1 MTNSYNKNLSKL
13 RRASQIGATFLASA
27 AMAGLGATP
36 LAAAEIMGVRV
47 GRHPDMTRVV
57 IDLKEPAPYSLRFD
71 EGSGL
76 TVELANDAAPATPP
90 PLPTTGV
97 GVVKEARI
105 DSPGTIHVAFAE
117 PAQVKRVF
125 TQSPDAEYA
134 AYRIVIDLNAAP
146 SPLPAASPAVA
157 PSTEP
162 AAAAAPT
169 VVAEAAPASPAAEEG
184 PAFDDGAFADRSFAE
199 AGAAGGLFDGV
210 SVNGYVEAEGRVFA
224 QDSRDGGQ
232 KNQTASVAAEPSVT
246 YAWNGG
252 RQAITFTPFARLD
265 ANDGERSHVDIRE
278 LKWVGAFDR
287 LEVRLGIDKVF
298 WGVVESQHLVDILN
312 QDDLLEDIDGEDKL
326 GQPMATLSYDSDL
339 GLFSAY
345 IMTYFRERKFPGPD
359 GRPRGPLLIDTSQ
372 THYQGGHDK
381 WHVDWALR
389 WSHAMGPLDVA
400 VSHFH
405 GINRD
410 PAFIPGLNGNGV
422 AVLVPLY
429 NLIDQTGL
437 ELQATF
443 GGLLLKAE
451 AIRRAQPGEN
461 QIAAIAGFEYTAFN
475 ILSGS
480 SDLGVLMEYLW
491 DERGRNPD
499 NPFEDDLFAGLR
511 WTANDVADSTL
522 LAGAIFDLDTKTKFV
537 NIEASRRFGSHWK
550 LSIDARLLL
559 SVPAADPLYPFTD
572 DDFVQVKLQRY
583 F

>member
-1 MTNSYNKNLSKL
+1 
-13 RRASQIGATFLASA
+13 
-27 AMAGLGATP
+27 MAGLGATP

-76 TVELANDAAPATPP
+76 TVKLAGEAAPATPS
-90 PLPTTGV
+90 PLPTMGV

-117 PAQVKRVF
+117 PAHVKRVF

-134 AYRIVIDLNAAP
+134 AYRIVIDLNAVPETP
-146 SPLPAASPAVA
+146 SPAANPPPVA
-157 PSTEP
+157 AT
-162 AAAAAPT
+162 AAAPT
-169 VVAEAAPASPAAEEG
+169 VVAEAAPASAAVEEG
-184 PAFDDGAFADRSFAE
+184 PAFDDGAFADRSFIE

-345 IMTYFRERKFPGPD
+345 VMTYFRERKFPGPD

-372 THYQGGHDK
+372 THYPGGHDK
-381 WHVDWALR
+381 WHMDWALR
-389 WSHAMGPLDVA
+389 WSHAVGPLDVA

-405 GINRD
+405 GLNRD
-410 PAFIPGLNGNGV
+410 PAFIPGLSDAGDP
-422 AVLVPLY
+422 VLVPLY

-475 ILSGS
+475 ILQGS

-522 LAGAIFDLDTKTKFV
+522 LAGAIFDLDTSTKFV
-537 NIEASRRFGSHWK
+537 NIEASRRFGAHWK

-559 SVPAADPLYPFTD
+559 SVPAADPLYPFSD
-572 DDFVQVKLQRY
+572 DDFIQAKLQYY

>member
-13 RRASQIGATFLASA
+13 RRFGQIGATFLASA

-57 IDLKEPAPYSLRFD
+57 IDLTQPAPYVLRYD
-71 EGSGL
+71 EGAGL
-76 TVELANDAAPATPP
+76 TVVLDGAGAPPTAAPLATA
-90 PLPTTGV
+90 GV

-105 DSPGTIHVAFAE
+105 DSPGMIHVAFAE
-117 PAQVKRVF
+117 PAHVKRVF

-146 SPLPAASPAVA
+146 ETPSPATNPSPVAASA
-157 PSTEP
+157 PT
-162 AAAAAPT
+162 PT
-169 VVAEAAPASPAAEEG
+169 VVAEAAPAATEEEG
-184 PAFDDGAFADRSFAE
+184 PAFDDAAFADQSFAK

-210 SVNGYVEAEGRVFA
+210 SVNGYVEAEGRVFT

-232 KNQTASVAAEPSVT
+232 KNQTVSVAAEPSVT

-326 GQPMATLSYDSDL
+326 GQPMATLSYDSDF

-345 IMTYFRERKFPGPD
+345 TMTYFRERKFPGPD

-389 WSHAMGPLDVA
+389 WSHAVGPLDVA
-400 VSHFH
+400 ASHFH

-410 PAFIPGLNGNGV
+410 PAFILGLNSAGDP
-422 AVLVPLY
+422 VLIPRY
-429 NLIDQTGL
+429 DIIDQTGF

-475 ILSGS
+475 ILQGS

-537 NIEASRRFGSHWK
+537 NIEMSRRFGAHWK
-550 LSIDARLLL
+550 LSLDARLLL
-559 SVPAADPLYPFTD
+559 SVPVIDPLYPFAD

>member
-1 MTNSYNKNLSKL
+1 MINSYNKNLSNL
-13 RRASQIGATFLASA
+13 RRFGQIGATFLASA

-57 IDLKEPAPYSLRFD
+57 IDLKEPAPYSLRYD

-76 TVELANDAAPATPP
+76 TVELANDAAPAATPP
-90 PLPTTGV
+90 LTTMGV

-146 SPLPAASPAVA
+146 SALPAAP
-157 PSTEP
+157 P
-162 AAAAAPT
+162 AAAHAADPAATAAPT
-169 VVAEAAPASPAAEEG
+169 VVAEAAPAATEEEG
-184 PAFDDGAFADRSFAE
+184 PAFDDAAFADQSFAK

-210 SVNGYVEAEGRVFA
+210 SVSGYVEAEGRVFT

-312 QDDLLEDIDGEDKL
+312 QDDMLEDIDGEDKL
-326 GQPMATLSYDSDL
+326 GQPMATLSYDSDF

-345 IMTYFRERKFPGPD
+345 AMTYFRERKFPGVD
-359 GRPRGPLLIDTSQ
+359 GRPRGALLIDTSQ
-372 THYQGGHDK
+372 THYPGGHDK

-389 WSHAMGPLDVA
+389 WSHAVGPLDVA

-410 PAFIPGLNGNGV
+410 PAFIPGLNGAGDP
-422 AVLVPLY
+422 VLIPHY
-429 NLIDQTGL
+429 TLIDQTGL

-461 QIAAIAGFEYTAFN
+461 QVAAIAGFEYTAFN

-491 DERGRNPD
+491 DERGRNSD

-511 WTANDVADSTL
+511 WTANDVADSTI

-537 NIEASRRFGSHWK
+537 NLEMSRRFGSHWK
-550 LSIDARLLL
+550 LSVDARLLF
-559 SVPAADPLYPFTD
+559 SAPVSDPLYPFSD
-572 DDFVQVKLQRY
+572 DDFIQVKVQRY

>member
-1 MTNSYNKNLSKL
+1 MTNSYNKNLSNL
-13 RRASQIGATFLASA
+13 RRASQIGATFLATVS
-27 AMAGLGATP
+27 MAGLGATP
-36 LAAAEIMGVRV
+36 LIAAEIMGVRA
-47 GRHPDMTRVV
+47 GRHPDMTRLV
-57 IDLKEPAPYSLRFD
+57 IDLKHPAPYSLRYD
-71 EGSGL
+71 DGPGL
-76 TVELANDAAPATPP
+76 TVVLDGDGEPAATAPLATM
-90 PLPTTGV
+90 GV

-105 DSPGTIHVAFAE
+105 ASPKTIKVAFAE

-125 TQSPDAEYA
+125 TQEPDGQYDT
-134 AYRIVIDLNAAP
+134 YRIVIDLNAAP
-146 SPLPAASPAVA
+146 VAAQ
-157 PSTEP
+157 PSP
-162 AAAAAPT
+162 AAAPAPAA
-169 VVAEAAPASPAAEEG
+169 VAEAAPAAAAEEAG
-184 PAFDDGAFADRSFAE
+184 PAFDDAAFADQSFAQ

-210 SVNGYVEAEGRVFA
+210 SVNGYVEVEGRGFT
-224 QDSRDGGQ
+224 QDSRDGTP
-232 KNQTASVAAEPSVT
+232 KNQTGSVAAEPSVT
-246 YAWNGG
+246 YAWSGG
-252 RQAITFTPFARLD
+252 RQSVTFTPFARLD
-265 ANDGERSHVDIRE
+265 ANDDERSHVDIRE

-312 QDDLLEDIDGEDKL
+312 QDDMLEDIDGEDKL
-326 GQPMATLSYDSDL
+326 GQPMATLSYDSDI

-345 IMTYFRERKFPGPD
+345 VMSYFRERKFPGAD

-389 WSHAMGPLDVA
+389 WSHVLGPLDMA

-405 GINRD
+405 GLNRD
-410 PAFIPGLNGNGV
+410 PVLIPGLDGDG
-422 AVLVPLY
+422 APTLIPRY
-429 NLIDQTGL
+429 NIIDQTGL
-437 ELQATF
+437 EVQATF

-451 AIRRAQPGEN
+451 AIRRVQPGEN

-475 ILSGS
+475 IASGA

-491 DERGRNPD
+491 DERGRNSD
-499 NPFEDDLFAGLR
+499 NQFEDDVFAGLR
-511 WTANDVADSTL
+511 WTANDVAGTTL

-550 LSIDARLLL
+550 LSLDARLLL
-559 SVPAADPLYPFTD
+559 SVPASDPLYPFAD

>member
-1 MTNSYNKNLSKL
+1 MINSYNKNLSNL
-13 RRASQIGATFLASA
+13 RRFGQIGATFLASA

-57 IDLKEPAPYSLRFD
+57 IDLKEPAPYSLRYD

-76 TVELANDAAPATPP
+76 TVELANDAAPAATPP
-90 PLPTTGV
+90 LTTMGV

-105 DSPGTIHVAFAE
+105 DSPRTIHVAFAE

-146 SPLPAASPAVA
+146 SALPAAP
-157 PSTEP
+157 P
-162 AAAAAPT
+162 AAAHAADPAATAAPT
-169 VVAEAAPASPAAEEG
+169 VVAEAAPAATEEEG
-184 PAFDDGAFADRSFAE
+184 PALDDAAFADQSFAK

-210 SVNGYVEAEGRVFA
+210 SVNGYVEAEGRVFT

-345 IMTYFRERKFPGPD
+345 AMTYFRERKFPGVD
-359 GRPRGPLLIDTSQ
+359 GRPRGALLIDTSQ
-372 THYQGGHDK
+372 THYPGGHDK

-389 WSHAMGPLDVA
+389 WSHAVGPLDVA

-410 PAFIPGLNGNGV
+410 PAFIPGLNGAGDP
-422 AVLVPLY
+422 VLIPHY
-429 NLIDQTGL
+429 TLIDQTGL

-461 QIAAIAGFEYTAFN
+461 QVAAIAGFEYTAFN

-491 DERGRNPD
+491 DERGRNSD

-511 WTANDVADSTL
+511 WTANDVADSTI
-522 LAGAIFDLDTKTKFV
+522 LAGAIFDLDSKTKFV
-537 NIEASRRFGSHWK
+537 NLEMSRRFGSHWK
-550 LSIDARLLL
+550 LSVDARLLF
-559 SVPAADPLYPFTD
+559 SAPVSDPLYPFSD
-572 DDFVQVKLQRY
+572 DDFIQVKVQRY

>member
-1 MTNSYNKNLSKL
+1 MINSYNKNLSNL
-13 RRASQIGATFLASA
+13 RRFGQIGATFLASA

-57 IDLKEPAPYSLRFD
+57 IDLKEPAPYSLRYD

-76 TVELANDAAPATPP
+76 TVELANDAAPAAPS
-90 PLPTTGV
+90 PLTTMGV

-105 DSPGTIHVAFAE
+105 DSPRTIHVAFAE

-146 SPLPAASPAVA
+146 SALPAAP
-157 PSTEP
+157 P
-162 AAAAAPT
+162 AAAHAADPAATAAPT
-169 VVAEAAPASPAAEEG
+169 VVAEAAPAATEEEG
-184 PAFDDGAFADRSFAE
+184 PALDDAAFADQSFAK

-210 SVNGYVEAEGRVFA
+210 SVNGYVEAEGRVFT

-326 GQPMATLSYDSDL
+326 GQPMATLSYDSDF

-345 IMTYFRERKFPGPD
+345 AMTYFRERKFPGVD
-359 GRPRGPLLIDTSQ
+359 GRPRGALLIDTSQ
-372 THYQGGHDK
+372 THYPGGHDK

-389 WSHAMGPLDVA
+389 WAHAVGPLDVA

-405 GINRD
+405 GLNRD
-410 PAFIPGLNGNGV
+410 PAFIPGLNGAGDP
-422 AVLVPLY
+422 VLIPHY
-429 NLIDQTGL
+429 TLIDQTGL

-461 QIAAIAGFEYTAFN
+461 QVTAIAGFEYTAFN

-491 DERGRNPD
+491 DERGRNSD

-511 WTANDVADSTL
+511 WTANDVADSTI

-537 NIEASRRFGSHWK
+537 NLEMSRRFGSHWK
-550 LSIDARLLL
+550 LSVDARLLF
-559 SVPAADPLYPFTD
+559 SAPVSDPLYPFSD
-572 DDFVQVKLQRY
+572 DDFIQVKVQRY